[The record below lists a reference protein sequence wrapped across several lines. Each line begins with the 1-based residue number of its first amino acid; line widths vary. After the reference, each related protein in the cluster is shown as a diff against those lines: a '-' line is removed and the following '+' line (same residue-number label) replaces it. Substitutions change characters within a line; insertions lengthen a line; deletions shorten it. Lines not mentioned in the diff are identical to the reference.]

1 MSLDNLREML
11 EPALILC
18 GPAAL
23 ILALYFGL
31 RFFMVTKRIREES
44 RKSFEIA
51 SNIEGA
57 YQRFHDEVTESR
69 QRLKEQFDEMERDIT
84 ERMERSEKI
93 AKSTRDRLIQLETY
107 LKEFFEGE
115 MKSVFE
121 SFDRTVTSI
130 LEEMKSELLRG
141 VDRIEEIQA
150 VVDSKAFAQDRI
162 LDGEGS
168 VYRMISETAATADD
182 EPSSDGIS
190 LEDELETPEE

>member
-1 MSLDNLREML
+1 MSLENLREMI

-51 SNIEGA
+51 TNIEEA

-69 QRLKEQFDEMERDIT
+69 QRLREQFDEMERDIND
-84 ERMERSEKI
+84 RVERSEKV

-168 VYRMISETAATADD
+168 VYRMISETATASD
-182 EPSSDGIS
+182 EEPANDGMS